1 MKVSEHFK
9 NKILKQNV
17 LSIYITTLFLI
28 FSFFAITFFVIY
40 KKYSTEKNFIKTN
53 FIEHQKLMMQ
63 HQTENLIKLIDTLKH
78 EKYTSIKEKL
88 KTFNLSTS
96 AILAKSNKKNFQ
108 FILRNIDNLDNLI
121 FLTLS
126 DLNANPI
133 YTNLNDYNK
142 TKRKNVI
149 KKLLT
154 QHKNDIYY
162 THYTSKGIK
171 ITFQHIFDNYFLTT
185 CTYEKKID
193 KLIQQRL
200 KQIIYN
206 IKFGPNNNGYISIY
220 EIKNNK
226 IKIIINPINPNLE
239 GSFLNK
245 QNLKNFTDN
254 QFITSNNTK
263 NNHSKK
269 IEFIKIY
276 KPWNWIIVSNIF
288 IDDINKILY
297 KKEKAFE
304 YEIKKLIAIYLI
316 LSTVTLLLIHFIIKK
331 LNASVKKIVSSYE
344 GVIESKNKLL
354 QKINQNLHLEV
365 EKKTTELI
373 ENMFSDKLTNLPNR
387 EKLINDIKNNFIAII
402 NIDDFKEINDFYGVE
417 EGDKVIKEVAK
428 FLNSIAPTYKLSG
441 DEYAIIAPLPAKL
454 KHIISEIIKKL
465 KSKKFKVGKDEI
477 KISITV
483 GIGKTLAEADIALK
497 YAKKRKKQ
505 IIVYNKKLPILKEF
519 EENLKWKKII
529 NEAIEKDNVIPF
541 VQPIIHNKTKKVY
554 KYECLM
560 RIYHN
565 GKFYT
570 PYFFLNIAKKTHQY
584 ETLQAIMIQ
593 KCFETFSKLPYNF
606 SINLSL
612 SDLKN
617 DQFRMFL
624 FKKIEEYKIAPKLTI
639 ELLEDE
645 EMISDKKLNEIIYQL
660 SKTGAKIA
668 IDDFGSGY
676 SNFVYLIKNLPIDII
691 KIDGSLIKDILKD
704 EKLKKFLKKIVEIAH
719 DFDFETIA
727 EFVENEELFNEI
739 SKLNIHASQG
749 YFFSPPFDI
758 RELK

>member
-28 FSFFAITFFVIY
+28 FSFFAITFFIIY

-63 HQTENLIKLIDTLKH
+63 HQTENLIKLIDTIKN
-78 EKYTSIKEKL
+78 EKYQSTKEKL
-88 KTFNLSTS
+88 KTFNLSAA
-96 AILAKSNKKNFQ
+96 AILSISQKEQ
-108 FILRNIDNLDNLI
+108 FKTVLKNIDLMDNLV
-121 FLTLS
+121 FFTLS
-126 DLNANPI
+126 DLKANPI
-133 YTNLNDYNK
+133 YTNLKDYNK
-142 TKRKNVI
+142 TKREKLI
-149 KKLLT
+149 KRLLSNH
-154 QHKNDIYY
+154 QNNIYY
-162 THYTSKGIK
+162 THHTPKGIK
-171 ITFQHIFDNYFLTT
+171 ATFQHIFKDYLLTT
-185 CTYEKKID
+185 CTYQKKID
-193 KLIQQRL
+193 NLIQKQL
-200 KQIIYN
+200 KEIIYN
-206 IKFGPNNNGYISIY
+206 IKFGPNNNGYISVYKI
-220 EIKNNK
+220 ENGK
-226 IKIIINPINPNLE
+226 IKIIINPVNKRLE
-239 GSFLNK
+239 GTFLNEK
-245 QNLKNFTDN
+245 RFDLKKFLKGE
-254 QFITSNNTK
+254 FIIPIDTSN
-263 NNHSKK
+263 SK
-269 IEFIKIY
+269 EIKFVKLY

-316 LSTVTLLLIHFIIKK
+316 LSAITLLLIHFIIKK
-331 LNASVKKIVSSYE
+331 LNSSVKKIINSYE
-344 GVIESKNKLL
+344 EVIESKNKLL

-417 EGDKVIKEVAK
+417 EGDKVIKEVAE

-441 DEYAIIAPLPAKL
+441 DEYAIIASSPAKL
-454 KHIISEIIKKL
+454 KHIASTMIQNL
-465 KSKKFKVGKDEI
+465 KNKKFKVGKEEI